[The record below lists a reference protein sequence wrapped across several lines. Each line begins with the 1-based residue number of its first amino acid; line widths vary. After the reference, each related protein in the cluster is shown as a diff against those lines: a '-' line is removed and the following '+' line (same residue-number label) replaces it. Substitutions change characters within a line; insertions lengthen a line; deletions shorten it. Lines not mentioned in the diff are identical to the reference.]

1 MIRLVLSDM
10 TSKHSIQYCDS
21 SSILIINSTGIIR
34 HLFTPFK
41 VKCIEEVGRFK
52 TGSLVLVDE
61 VAAGDRDELIYL
73 IGEGAYFHKNFRII
87 ANF

>member
-1 MIRLVLSDM
+1 M
-10 TSKHSIQYCDS
+10 TRRHSIQFCDS
-21 SSILIINSTGIIR
+21 SSVLIINSTGIIR

-41 VKCIEEVGRFK
+41 VKCIEDVGRFK
-52 TGSLVLVDE
+52 MGSFVFVEE

-73 IGEGAYFHKNFRII
+73 IGEGAYFHRNFRII

>member
-1 MIRLVLSDM
+1 M
-10 TSKHSIQYCDS
+10 TRRHSLQFCDPT
-21 SSILIINSTGIIR
+21 SILIINSSGLIR

-41 VKCIEEVGRFK
+41 VKCVEDVGRFMK
-52 TGSLVLVDE
+52 GSFVYVEE